1 MFEIL
6 HRYRFFHTKKKLS
19 LSINGELELRNLMKS
34 LKTLDY
40 CIVLIIGSGWFS
52 MVLNSIA
59 WYCLPTHIFSKFL
72 EGPIDKVFIHCCQG
86 KLYPAYAS
94 SKLLEFIRSNRM
106 PIYIDFFDWQWHC
119 HWLML
124 IDVYWCWLTLI
135 YADCY
140 WCWFCDP

>member
-1 MFEIL
+1 MSIATCVVCCWKNTIHCSLVSFGSCCTSPESSRKLIVFEIL

-19 LSINGELELRNLMKS
+19 LSINGELELRNVMKT

-72 EGPIDKVFIHCCQG
+72 ESPIDKVFIHCCKG

-94 SKLLEFIRSNRM
+94 S
-106 PIYIDFFDWQWHC
+106 
-119 HWLML
+119 
-124 IDVYWCWLTLI
+124 
-135 YADCY
+135 
-140 WCWFCDP
+140 